1 MYKQRGMTLVEVLIT
16 MTILT
21 LVLALSYQSLS
32 VFLKAAGN
40 SNSLLR
46 DKQQEIITRVALR
59 NSVAGMLDYY
69 VKNDEGLYRPYFYN
83 SASAIQYVSSS
94 PMVFK
99 SSPEVFVF
107 LEKVEWQRGEKLNIW
122 ECPLDA
128 VLPYTQQEFSIK
140 YQQCIEVS
148 GGLERGAISLS
159 AELQAAGEVRF
170 SILNP
175 TQTENSETAH
185 LLPKSISIL
194 LGGEGEE
201 NNWTFRTRVENLMKF
216 YQIQG
221 AGINV

>member
-69 VKNDEGLYRPYFYN
+69 VKNDEGLYRPYFYS

-128 VLPYTQQEFSIK
+128 VLPYTQQKFSIK

-194 LGGEGEE
+194 LSGEGEE
-201 NNWTFRTRVENLMKF
+201 SNWTFRTRVENLMKF